1 MEISSRD
8 FIVLCEPDSTFS
20 SKDMCKFLAYIDDFE
35 CIFGTRTR
43 KTLIQ
48 KGAKINFYLRIGNIA
63 VAKYLEYIFFG
74 PILSDVGC
82 AYKVIS
88 RDSYNKVKDEL
99 KTVGLEF
106 QPELM
111 IRLILKKVR
120 IIEIPVNYLE
130 REGRSKITYSF
141 ISFFKLA
148 LKMIYLISILRIKC
162 ILRF

>member
-63 VAKYLEYIFFG
+63 VAKYLEYILLQTVPNFTFF
-74 PILSDVGC
+74 LKYTFLVEYFSN
-82 AYKVIS
+82 AYI
-88 RDSYNKVKDEL
+88 
-99 KTVGLEF
+99 
-106 QPELM
+106 
-111 IRLILKKVR
+111 
-120 IIEIPVNYLE
+120 
-130 REGRSKITYSF
+130 
-141 ISFFKLA
+141 
-148 LKMIYLISILRIKC
+148 
-162 ILRF
+162 